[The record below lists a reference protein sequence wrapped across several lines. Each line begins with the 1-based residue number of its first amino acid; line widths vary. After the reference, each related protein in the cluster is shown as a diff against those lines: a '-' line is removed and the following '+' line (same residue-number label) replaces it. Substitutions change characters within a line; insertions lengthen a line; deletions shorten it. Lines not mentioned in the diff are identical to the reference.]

1 MTNFDFTE
9 AKTLL
14 SNAKRIV
21 ITTHV
26 SPDGDAIGSSLAM
39 SLFLKKLGY
48 ITKVITP
55 DDYPEFL
62 HWMPGN
68 DDVLQFHV
76 HKNESEEFI
85 ESADLVFC
93 LDFNSPDRL
102 SGLRTLIE
110 EKKCPKILID
120 HHQKPDKWTDV
131 LFSDT
136 NASSTCEM
144 IYRFIE
150 GIDGLKQIDK
160 EIGSCLYVGI
170 ITDTGSFKFPSTT
183 SYTLRIS
190 AELLDLG
197 VEGSKIQNLVYDNS
211 TEDRLR
217 LMGYSLTEKLIIEEK
232 YHTAIIGLSSEELS
246 RFNYKA
252 GDTEGLV
259 NYPLGISSVRMSV
272 FLSDKRGEVR
282 MSFRSKGNIPVNEI
296 AAKHFKG
303 GGHINA
309 AGGISNLS
317 IEDTIKYIISILPE
331 YRSFLC

>member
-9 AKTLL
+9 AKILL
-14 SNAKRIV
+14 STAKRV
-21 ITTHV
+21 AITTHV
-26 SPDGDAIGSSLAM
+26 SPDGDAIGSCLAL
-39 SLFLKKLGY
+39 SLFLKKLNY

-55 DDYPEFL
+55 DNYPEFL

-68 DDVLQFHV
+68 DDVLQYHI
-76 HKNESEEFI
+76 HKSASEEFI
-85 ESADLVFC
+85 KTADLIFC

-102 SGLRTLIE
+102 SGLRNLIE

-136 NASSTCEM
+136 SASSTCEM
-144 IYRFIE
+144 IYRFME
-150 GIDGLKQIDK
+150 GIDQLKQID
-160 EIGSCLYVGI
+160 EQIGSCLYVGI

-183 SYTLRIS
+183 SFTLRIS

-197 VEGSKIQNLVYDNS
+197 VDGPKIQNLVYDNS

-217 LMGYSLTEKLIIEEK
+217 LLGYALTEKLIIEET
-232 YHTAIIGLSSEELS
+232 YHTAIIGLSSEELKK
-246 RFNYKA
+246 FNYKA

-259 NYPLGISSVRMSV
+259 NYPLGISGVRMSV
-272 FLSDKRGEVR
+272 FLSAKNGEVR
-282 MSFRSKGNIPVNEI
+282 MSFRSKGKIPVNEI

-309 AGGISNLS
+309 AGGVSNLS
-317 IEDTIKYIISILPE
+317 VDETIKFLKSILPE
-331 YRSFLC
+331 FSPFLC